1 LRICRIKIP
10 LWDQLYSL
18 LNEGGGVIFWF
29 TVIKII
35 IYIILI
41 YLAYSMAPDSEEQS
55 PATLDA
61 MKAPTADLGREIP
74 VLFGTMLIEGPN
86 VVWYGD
92 FKSVPLYD

>member
-1 LRICRIKIP
+1 MI
-10 LWDQLYSL
+10 
-18 LNEGGGVIFWF
+18 

-41 YLAYSMAPDSEEQS
+41 YLAYSMSPDVEEQPPS
-55 PATLDA
+55 TLDQI
-61 MKAPTADLGREIP
+61 KAPTADLGQEIP
-74 VLFGTMLIEGPN
+74 VLFGTKLIEGPN